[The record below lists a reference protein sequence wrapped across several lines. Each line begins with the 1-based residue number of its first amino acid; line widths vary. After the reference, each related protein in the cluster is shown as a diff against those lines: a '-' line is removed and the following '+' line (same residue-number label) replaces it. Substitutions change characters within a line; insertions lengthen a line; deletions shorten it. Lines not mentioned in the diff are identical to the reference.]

1 MFFCQCARS
10 LNLSCDSDLSVCNRD
25 QQLMTMTYNIL
36 STKYY
41 RDLSFPKE
49 TVKTSKDVL
58 KDYLIKS
65 NDV

>member
-1 MFFCQCARS
+1 
-10 LNLSCDSDLSVCNRD
+10 
-25 QQLMTMTYNIL
+25 MTMTYNIL

-41 RDLSFPKE
+41 RDLSFQKE
-49 TVKTSKDVL
+49 SLKTSKDVL